1 MRVSLSHIFL
11 CLSLSCNLL
20 YYPPF
25 FILLLSF
32 LVLLW
37 YARSKNRQ
45 VQLDRVVSRETIT
58 FFEGKTD
65 SIEEESKVKKK
76 SESQAISSS
85 VTGSL
90 SKISVRRRRW
100 RTLPVILDCNWKSCF
115 LRDKLVASS
124 FLLFTRTL
132 RNLNR
137 YLRILEKNLYINYN
151 INYDFRKGWSYFP

>member
-11 CLSLSCNLL
+11 YLSLSCNLL

-25 FILLLSF
+25 FIRFLSF

-37 YARSKNRQ
+37 YTRSKNRQ

-65 SIEEESKVKKK
+65 SIEEESKKKANRK
-76 SESQAISSS
+76 QFRS
-85 VTGSL
+85 VTESL

-100 RTLPVILDCNWKSCF
+100 RALPVISDSNWKSCF
-115 LRDKLVASS
+115 LRDKFVVSS
-124 FLLFTRTL
+124 FLLFTRTF

-137 YLRILEKNLYINYN
+137 YLRILEKNWYINYN
-151 INYDFRKGWSYFP
+151 IN

>member
-11 CLSLSCNLL
+11 YLSLSCNLL
-20 YYPPF
+20 YYPLF
-25 FILLLSF
+25 FIRFLSF

-37 YARSKNRQ
+37 YTRSKNRQ

-65 SIEEESKVKKK
+65 SIEEESKKKANRK
-76 SESQAISSS
+76 QFRS
-85 VTGSL
+85 VTESL

-100 RTLPVILDCNWKSCF
+100 RALPVISDSNWKSCF
-115 LRDKLVASS
+115 LRDKFMVSS
-124 FLLFTRTL
+124 FLLFTRTF

-137 YLRILEKNLYINYN
+137 YLRILEKNWYINYN
-151 INYDFRKGWSYFP
+151 IN

>member
-20 YYPPF
+20 YYPLF
-25 FILLLSF
+25 FIRFLSF

-37 YARSKNRQ
+37 YTRSKNRQ

-65 SIEEESKVKKK
+65 SIEEESKKKANRK
-76 SESQAISSS
+76 QFRS
-85 VTGSL
+85 VTESL

-100 RTLPVILDCNWKSCF
+100 RALPVISDSNWKSCF
-115 LRDKLVASS
+115 LRDKFMVSS
-124 FLLFTRTL
+124 FLLFTRTF

-137 YLRILEKNLYINYN
+137 YLRILEKNWYINYN
-151 INYDFRKGWSYFP
+151 IN

>member
-20 YYPPF
+20 YYPLF
-25 FILLLSF
+25 FIRFLSF

-37 YARSKNRQ
+37 YTRSKNRQ

-58 FFEGKTD
+58 FSEGKTD
-65 SIEEESKVKKK
+65 SIEEESKKKANRK
-76 SESQAISSS
+76 QFRS
-85 VTGSL
+85 VTESL

-100 RTLPVILDCNWKSCF
+100 RALPVISDSNWKSCF
-115 LRDKLVASS
+115 LRDKFMVSS
-124 FLLFTRTL
+124 FLLFTRTF

-137 YLRILEKNLYINYN
+137 YLRILEKNWYINYN
-151 INYDFRKGWSYFP
+151 IN

>member
-11 CLSLSCNLL
+11 CLSLSSNLL

-25 FILLLSF
+25 FIRFLSF

-37 YARSKNRQ
+37 YTRSKNRQ

-65 SIEEESKVKKK
+65 SIEEESKKKANRK
-76 SESQAISSS
+76 QFRS
-85 VTGSL
+85 VTESL

-100 RTLPVILDCNWKSCF
+100 RALPVISDSNWKSCF
-115 LRDKLVASS
+115 LRDKFVVSS
-124 FLLFTRTL
+124 FLLFTRTF

-137 YLRILEKNLYINYN
+137 YLRILEKNWYINYN
-151 INYDFRKGWSYFP
+151 IN

>member
-11 CLSLSCNLL
+11 YLSLSCNLL
-20 YYPPF
+20 YYPLF
-25 FILLLSF
+25 FIRFLSF

-37 YARSKNRQ
+37 YTRSKNRQ

-65 SIEEESKVKKK
+65 SIEEESKKKANRK
-76 SESQAISSS
+76 QFRS
-85 VTGSL
+85 VTESL

-100 RTLPVILDCNWKSCF
+100 RALPVISDSNWKSCF
-115 LRDKLVASS
+115 LRDKFVVSS
-124 FLLFTRTL
+124 FLLFTRTF

-137 YLRILEKNLYINYN
+137 YLRILEKNWYINYN
-151 INYDFRKGWSYFP
+151 IN

>member
-20 YYPPF
+20 YYPLF
-25 FILLLSF
+25 FIRFLSF

-37 YARSKNRQ
+37 YTRSKNRQ

-65 SIEEESKVKKK
+65 SIEEESKKKANRK
-76 SESQAISSS
+76 QFRS
-85 VTGSL
+85 VTESL

-100 RTLPVILDCNWKSCF
+100 RALPVISDSNWKSCF
-115 LRDKLVASS
+115 LRDKFVVSS
-124 FLLFTRTL
+124 FLLFTRTF

-137 YLRILEKNLYINYN
+137 YLRILEKNWYINYN
-151 INYDFRKGWSYFP
+151 IN

>member
-11 CLSLSCNLL
+11 YLSLSSNLL

-25 FILLLSF
+25 FIRFLSF

-37 YARSKNRQ
+37 YTRSKNRQ

-65 SIEEESKVKKK
+65 SIEEESKKKANRK
-76 SESQAISSS
+76 QFRS
-85 VTGSL
+85 VTESL

-100 RTLPVILDCNWKSCF
+100 RALPVISDSNWKSCF
-115 LRDKLVASS
+115 LRDKFVVSS
-124 FLLFTRTL
+124 FLLFTRTF

-137 YLRILEKNLYINYN
+137 YLRILEKNWYINYN
-151 INYDFRKGWSYFP
+151 IN

>member
-11 CLSLSCNLL
+11 CLSLSSNLL

-25 FILLLSF
+25 FIRFLSF

-37 YARSKNRQ
+37 YTRSKNRQ

-65 SIEEESKVKKK
+65 SIEEESKKKANRK
-76 SESQAISSS
+76 QFRS
-85 VTGSL
+85 VTESL

-100 RTLPVILDCNWKSCF
+100 RALPVISDSNWKSCF
-115 LRDKLVASS
+115 LRDKFVVSS
-124 FLLFTRTL
+124 FLLFTRTF

-137 YLRILEKNLYINYN
+137 YLRILEKNWYINYS
-151 INYDFRKGWSYFP
+151 IN